1 MSPDAMSFL
10 SAAVHRHRQ
19 GEVEHAEAL
28 YREAL
33 SLDPAN
39 VDALGNYAV
48 LANSSGR
55 QDLAIELLNQ
65 AIEHNP
71 EAGWLRSNLGEIYR
85 SQERIDEAVVSLE
98 YAIALSPEQVEAH
111 ISLGNAYRQKVDLD
125 KAITSYRRAIELN
138 PRLPEAYNNL
148 GLALHENGLLKEAV
162 QSLERAIEL
171 NPTHVNAYYNLG
183 NVLQDSGRR
192 EEAISSYRKAVDLAP
207 DFACAHANL
216 GDLLRKNGNCHKAV
230 ESLQTA
236 VHLDSSIHG
245 AHNNLGAALQA
256 VDRLDEAVAS
266 FRKALEIS
274 PEDVASLYN
283 LGSCLK
289 NLAQLE
295 EAERCLRRVIE
306 LAPESADAHM
316 SLANVLKAQGRIDEA
331 VTNYR
336 TAIQTEPHH
345 VEAHSNLLLALNYE
359 NKHTPEEIFDAH
371 RAWARQY
378 VGEAPASP
386 VVPHDDS
393 ERIRVGYVSG
403 DFRSHSVSHFIE
415 PILRTHDRAQ
425 FAVYTYAQVYDEF
438 EHPDATTE
446 RLRGLVDKWCSTVGM
461 SDEDLAE
468 QVRGDRIHVLVDLAG
483 HTAGNRLRMFGLRPA
498 PVQISYIGYP
508 NTTGLA
514 AMDYRIT
521 DRYADPE
528 DRGDAYCTETLIRLD
543 KCFLCYRPIVDS
555 PEVAPLPALKRGYV
569 TFGSFNA
576 LPKIGE
582 EVVATWAEILS
593 GVPHARLLLKSPS
606 FEDGQTRERYLSLF
620 AEANIKQD
628 RIALHGFIPDNASH
642 LAMYHHV
649 DIALDPF
656 PYNGCTTTCEAMWMG
671 VPVVTLVGDRHAGR
685 VGLSLLTQV
694 GMEELCTET
703 RASYVNTALELALN
717 TDRLSELRSH
727 LRDRLRQSPLCDEHA
742 FTRTLERVY
751 KDLLHLF

>member
-1 MSPDAMSFL
+1 MSLL

-125 KAITSYRRAIELN
+125 KAITSYRRAIELS

-183 NVLQDSGRR
+183 NVLRDSGRR

-216 GDLLRKNGNCHKAV
+216 GDLLRKTGNCHKAV

-236 VHLDSSIHG
+236 VHLDSSIH
-245 AHNNLGAALQA
+245 AVHNNLGAALQA

-295 EAERCLRRVIE
+295 EAEHCLRKTVK
-306 LAPESADAHM
+306 LAPDNADAYM
-316 SLANVLKAQGRIDEA
+316 NLGNVLKDQGRISKA
-331 VTNYR
+331 IAKYR
-336 TAIQTEPHH
+336 DALQIDPNH

-359 NKHTPEEIFDAH
+359 AKHTIKDIFCAH
-371 RAWARQY
+371 CAWSKRHI
-378 VGEAPASP
+378 GDIPPRPP
-386 VVPHDDS
+386 VHYRDS
-393 ERIRVGYVSG
+393 KGVRVGYVSP
-403 DFRSHSVSHFIE
+403 DFRDHSVSHFIE
-415 PILRTHDRAQ
+415 PVFRSHDRVQ
-425 FAVYTYAQVYDEF
+425 FTVHAYAQVER
-438 EHPDATTE
+438 PDATTE
-446 RLRGLVDKWCSTVGM
+446 RLQGLVNRWHSIVGM

-468 QVRGDRIHVLVDLAG
+468 QIRGDRIHVLVDLAG

-528 DRGDAYCTETLIRLD
+528 DRSDAYCTETLIRLD

-582 EVVATWAEILS
+582 KVVATWAEILS

-606 FEDGQTRERYLSLF
+606 FEDEQTRERYLSLF
-620 AEANIKQD
+620 GEANIEQD

-671 VPVVTLVGDRHAGR
+671 VPVVTLPGDRHAGR

-694 GMEELCTET
+694 GMEELCAET
-703 RASYVNTALELALN
+703 RASYINTALELASN

-751 KDLLHLF
+751 KDLLHLL